1 MKFGMGNIKK
11 EAVCPCCGKEWIED
25 DRYCRY
31 CGAKKDNPKYIY
43 PDFACIYGPAPVKR
57 THRCE
62 SCGYEW
68 TTCLMIDNEAFCPKC
83 GGSAPLKAQKGNDS
97 SDRIQGMKVV
107 AKSNVCYLDAKG
119 EVCEKEHAV
128 IYIITEYDKDGKL
141 LNSVHGYINGSRN
154 LINNIVEEPDEPD
167 DDETMWLCPI
177 CKTFN
182 QFKSK
187 YCKNC
192 GHPR

>member
-1 MKFGMGNIKK
+1 MGDIDKK
-11 EAVCPCCGKEWIED
+11 AVCPCCGKTWIED

-31 CGAKKDNPKYIY
+31 CGAKKDSPEYIY
-43 PDFACIYGPAPVKR
+43 PDFAPIYGPMPENR

-62 SCGYEW
+62 ACGYEW

-97 SDRIQGMKVV
+97 SNRIQGMKVV
-107 AKSNVCYLDAKG
+107 AKSNVCYFDAKG
-119 EVCEKEHAV
+119 EVCEKENAV
-128 IYIITEYDKDGKL
+128 TCIITEYDKDGKL
-141 LNSVHGYINGSRN
+141 LNSVHGYINGPRN
-154 LINNIVEEPDEPD
+154 LNNNIVEELD

-177 CKTFN
+177 CKTSN
-182 QFKSK
+182 RFKSK
-187 YCKNC
+187 YCRNC